1 MRKALYALLSILLIF
16 SSFAPS
22 VAVYAQEEKKTIQI
36 ELPEGYEAVWK
47 ADGWLVGYKEG
58 DTYYSS
64 FWEWITGEE
73 NEANL
78 VIPVDKLKPDFT
90 YELSFSIDMKNE
102 QNEYAVYADT
112 RKLTY
117 EQLKALLEGEKL
129 SLPTDLV
136 PVQVTGEGT
145 PVTKKPSA
153 EYYLSTKHGDFTT
166 RIYNIENKVFVR
178 PQKMT
183 VSYRGFDDE
192 NNGYV
197 VYKQFNINKE
207 NNILSFENAFDN
219 LSTIQVKGNKKIRSV
234 IVWKENQ
241 RRASSIGLW
250 DGHVSSLRVTPG
262 IYTLGFEF
270 VDEQG
275 FIYHMTAVQKDFTT
289 SKMLS
294 LSENV
299 VVEKS
304 DVYYNKNFT
313 GYDIYINTAFHQGDF
328 RLDWVNKIVNGR
340 YGESI
345 KPSIRIVNEQME
357 DIAYAEGYMSLY
369 FARLQTDNL
378 PNGTYILYYDLT
390 LPDGN
395 HVYWKKKFT
404 VSDKETSQ
412 PVPEKEV
419 HIQTDQAIYS
429 PNSEVKL
436 NGHVRKKGQA
446 GYGMKPTLKVTS
458 PTGDVV
464 YTYQWN
470 DADIQTDGS
479 ISTSFTLNQAAIGVY
494 QVELAT
500 GTGER
505 AYTSF
510 TVSENTAPVIVS
522 PQDGSFVR
530 ADDNKIHIYG
540 YAKANV
546 DLTVQAKQGE
556 EVITS
561 AKTKSDSTGRF
572 SAELTLEDGT
582 YSLIASDGEQSSKP
596 VTITVDTTPPAK
608 PEVTIKEENNELIIR
623 WNEDSDV
630 AYYNI
635 LLQVNGGEWQQLKS
649 GLNGQEYRYSP
660 LLPNTTYR
668 FKVIAVD
675 QIGNYSEA
683 VAEWKT
689 EEFAA
694 TTLKVHT
701 DQGYLKLDTNIGV
714 ELYGSYKEGYKATA
728 VVYYDG
734 EKKEINLPY
743 DAGRKAYVGSFPIE
757 QGIMF
762 IDKVVAFI
770 TDEKGQK
777 TNELTENV
785 GKYVGATVEGT
796 VRANG
801 EPLTKGKVQIGAYT
815 TSIQSD
821 GTFKLEGLPEGRH
834 DIHVYSEKEWH
845 YGLSTIQLKY
855 GQKEKVTI
863 DLPQEVRIH
872 LIDQHGQ
879 AVTDRLYA
887 EMYNDRVWISGYIN
901 QKGQFVSWDDRALKH
916 VLAGKYTFTVYGNG
930 LYETLKTEI
939 TIDPT
944 KNYVKEPVV
953 LTLNKKDIEVVDVKL
968 TFKDKE
974 GNIITDPNAYFY
986 LYQYDV
992 YRTSNYNFGFYHS
1005 KYPVKYNEDGSVTI
1019 QNVVVA
1025 DRYSLYTS
1033 VPGYITKEQ
1042 KLDITKDE
1050 HHVTVTLE
1058 KALTVTGKIADYDKM
1073 TGVYVYAYTDNSYGY
1088 VSFEE
1093 DGSFTIK
1100 GLRSDEKITYVVSAT
1115 DYVEKKVTV
1124 DGASD
1129 GKTLDLGTI
1138 TLEKAKYIDGRVY
1151 EGSTPLKHV
1160 YVYAYDKDN
1169 KYVGWARTDKD
1180 GYFKVRGLQP
1190 GKYKLEAWYNGKTL
1204 KQQVDV
1210 QQQSQTVTLTFTKGT
1225 GSFVG
1230 EGNRFVAS
1238 VDTVVPGKTI
1248 DYKLTYRNNGTADE
1262 ENVPVALTLPNH
1274 VELVSNSLVVNGQQA
1289 TLTNGKVTI
1298 PKVKAGESGTIAF
1311 QVKVKETADDFVRV
1325 VAKVG
1330 NGDDLSATTNVL
1342 FVTMQAPSQTA
1353 EKQIKVYGKAKPNA
1367 VVEVY
1372 ADGKKLTE
1380 TKVEGRWWFA
1390 TVNLPVTKEKETFGL
1405 YAIVKENGE
1414 QHMSDVSTVQY
1425 DASVPKVEKAEVFAG
1440 WNGTVSIN
1448 PYTGVASFAI
1458 VETTPLD
1465 TKVVFSDEV
1474 DEAWIEFLGE
1484 QYKMEKQSDGKTF
1497 TFDGSRLGPWS
1508 SYGEQMLQLIFKAKG
1523 QEIRLPLMQIIVLID
1538 PSGYVFEG
1546 SMENR
1551 LEGVTAEVQ
1560 QLQGDEWVKW
1570 NAEFYGQVNPQVT
1583 DENGRYGWDVISGK
1597 WRVVFSKEGYETY
1610 ISRIVDVP
1618 PAETQLNVPLVRQSN
1633 PRVEAATP
1641 ATNAENVDTN
1651 ANIQVTFDRLMDKS
1665 SIEQGVSV
1673 YEVKNGQKT
1682 KVSGTFTYERMFNGY
1697 KSDESK
1703 KDHSLLDGKG
1713 ESGWFIEDETKK
1725 LVQSFT
1731 FKPNTSFKYGTT
1743 YEVVI
1748 DSHVKDYA
1756 GKAMTNYTYIFTT
1769 KQQPASSTPTPGG
1782 SSGSGSGGA
1791 TNPTPAPSTGVGKEV
1806 IVNGEKTV
1814 ELSTERVLEMAKN
1827 VATVNIAVERKQGE
1841 QNVHTFSVQVPK
1853 KLAEALLA
1861 NGKSMSVEMNGVN
1874 IALSKEVLKSFTKAD
1889 VKLSVNVK
1897 EMKQE
1902 TEGKVLAPA
1911 YELSAK
1917 TVDGQHVVSEK
1928 PVTVAFHVTS
1938 TPVDARKA
1946 AVYRFNGQS
1955 YEYVGGVYSQSKK
1968 QFVVSLD
1975 AFGTFVVVEQ
1985 NKTFNDVTNRLAW
1998 AKEEIEVLASRT
2010 IIQGMTKDRFAPN
2023 ESITRAQF
2031 AVLLARALKLPV
2043 SSYSGVFV
2051 DVPATLSWAAPYIE
2065 AAYRAGIV
2073 QGSND
2078 LFKPDAA
2085 ITREQMAAMLVR
2097 ALAYK
2102 NENIKGNESITFADE
2117 LEIAPYAREHVRLAA
2132 SLQLIRGTVVNGKL
2146 VFKPKANATRAE
2158 SAVMLYRLLQQLGE
2172 F

>member
-1 MRKALYALLSILLIF
+1 MRRALYTLLAVLLIF

-22 VAVYAQEEKKTIQI
+22 IVVHAQEEKKTIQI
-36 ELPEGYEAVWK
+36 ELPEGYEAVWE
-47 ADGWLVGYKEG
+47 AYGWLVGYKEG
-58 DTYYSS
+58 DTYYAY
-64 FWEWITGEE
+64 WEWLRGERDQ
-73 NEANL
+73 ANL
-78 VIPVDKLKPDFT
+78 VIPVDKLKPDVT
-90 YELSFSIDMKNE
+90 YELSFSINMKNE

-117 EQLKALLEGEKL
+117 EQLKALLDGETL

-136 PVQVTGEGT
+136 PIQVTGEGA
-145 PVTKKPSA
+145 PITKKASA
-153 EYYLSTKHGDFTT
+153 EYYLSMKSGDFTVHAYDAK
-166 RIYNIENKVFVR
+166 RKVFVR

-197 VYKQFNINKE
+197 VYKQFEVNGE
-207 NNILSFENAFDN
+207 HRVLSFEDAFHDVSKIEIEGDKKLTSFAFMREKQSSVAYVDLNGEAISHVYVTSDQYKHAVFNVVDN
-219 LSTIQVKGNKKIRSV
+219 EGYVYELLPIDLN
-234 IVWKENQ
+234 
-241 RRASSIGLW
+241 
-250 DGHVSSLRVTPG
+250 
-262 IYTLGFEF
+262 
-270 VDEQG
+270 
-275 FIYHMTAVQKDFTT
+275 FTT
-289 SKMLS
+289 SRTLS
-294 LSENV
+294 VAGQPILESA
-299 VVEKS
+299 
-304 DVYYNKNFT
+304 DVYYWKDSLKGT
-313 GYDIYINTAFHQGDF
+313 SISLKTDLRQGDF
-328 RLDWVNKIVNGR
+328 KLR
-340 YGESI
+340 SI
-345 KPSIRIVNEQME
+345 RQKTDGVYKNIEPSIRIVNEQWQE
-357 DIAYAEGYMSLY
+357 IEFEKEYAVVDYAHL
-369 FARLQTDNL
+369 RVPNL
-378 PNGTYILYYDLT
+378 PNGTYVVYYDLT
-390 LPDGN
+390 LSDGN
-395 HVYWKKKFT
+395 NIYWKKKFT
-404 VSDKETSQ
+404 ISDGTTQ

-429 PNSEVKL
+429 PNSEVKF
-436 NGHVRKKGQA
+436 NGYVRKKGQA

-479 ISTSFTLNQAAIGVY
+479 ISTSFTLNQAVTGVY

-510 TVSENTAPVIVS
+510 TVSENTVPVIVS

-530 ADDNKIHIYG
+530 GDDNKIHIYG

-556 EVITS
+556 EVIAS

-572 SAELTLEDGT
+572 STELKLEDGT
-582 YSLIASDGEQSSKP
+582 YSLIASDGEHSSKP

-608 PEVTIKEENNELIIR
+608 PEVTIKEENNELVIR

-660 LLPNTTYR
+660 LFPNTTYR
-668 FKVIAVD
+668 FKVVAVD
-675 QIGNYSEA
+675 QIGNSSEA
-683 VAEWKT
+683 MAEWKT

-701 DQGYLKLDTNIGV
+701 DQGYLKLDTNIDI

-734 EKKEINLPY
+734 KQKEISLPY
-743 DAGRKAYVGSFPIE
+743 DTERKAYIGAFPIE
-757 QGIMF
+757 QGMKLV
-762 IDKVVAFI
+762 DQAVAFI
-770 TDEKGQK
+770 TNEKGQK
-777 TNELTENV
+777 TNELIENI

-815 TSIQSD
+815 APIQSD
-821 GTFKLEGLPEGRH
+821 GKFKLEGLPEGFYSI
-834 DIHVYSEKEWH
+834 DVYDGQEWN
-845 YGLSTIQLKY
+845 YSVSTIQLHY
-855 GQKEKVTI
+855 GQKEQVTLN
-863 DLPQEVRIH
+863 LPQEVRIH
-872 LIDQHGQ
+872 FVDQNGQ
-879 AVTDRLYA
+879 AVTDRLYV
-887 EMYNDRVWISGYIN
+887 EMYNDRAWFSGYIN
-901 QKGQFVSWDDRALKH
+901 QKGQFVSWDDRALKR
-916 VLAGKYTFTVYGNG
+916 VPAGEYKLIVYGNG
-930 LYETLKTEI
+930 LYETLKTKV
-939 TIDPT
+939 TIDPEH
-944 KNYVKEPVV
+944 NYVKEPIKF
-953 LTLNKKDIEVVDVKL
+953 TLNKKDIEVVDVKL
-968 TFKDKE
+968 TFKDKD
-974 GNIITDPNAYFY
+974 GNVITEPNAYFY

-992 YRTSNYNFGFYHS
+992 YRTSNYELGFYHS
-1005 KYPVKYNEDGSVTI
+1005 TYPVEYNEDGSVTI
-1019 QNVVVA
+1019 PNVVVA
-1025 DRYSLYTS
+1025 DGYLLYTS

-1042 KLDITKDE
+1042 KVDITKD
-1050 HHVTVTLE
+1050 HYDVVITLD
-1058 KALTVTGKIADYDKM
+1058 KGLTVTGKVADYDEM
-1073 TGVYVYAYTDNSYGY
+1073 TNVWMYAYTGSSYGY
-1088 VSFEE
+1088 VSFAE
-1093 DGSFTIK
+1093 DGTFTIK
-1100 GLRSDEKITYVVSAT
+1100 GLSANEEITYVVSAT
-1115 DYVEKKVTV
+1115 DYVEKRETV
-1124 DGASD
+1124 SGASE
-1129 GKTLDLGTI
+1129 GETLDLGTI

-1151 EGSTPLKHV
+1151 EGSKPLKHV
-1160 YVYAYDKDN
+1160 YVYVYDKDGQ
-1169 KYVGWARTDKD
+1169 YAGWARTDKD

-1190 GKYKLEAWYNGKTL
+1190 GMYKLEAWYNGKTL
-1204 KQQVDV
+1204 EQEVDI
-1210 QQQSQTVTLTFTKGT
+1210 QKESQTVTLTFTKGT

-1248 DYKLTYRNNGTADE
+1248 DYKLTYRNNGTVDE

-1274 VELVSNSLVVNGQQA
+1274 VELVNNSLVVNGQQA
-1289 TLTNGKVTI
+1289 ALTNGKVTI

-1380 TKVEGRWWFA
+1380 TRVEGRWWFA

-1405 YAIVKENGE
+1405 YAIVKENGQ

-1425 DASVPKVEKAEVFAG
+1425 DASVPKVEKVEVFAG

-1458 VETTPLD
+1458 VEKTPLD

-1497 TFDGSRLGPWS
+1497 TFDGSRLGSWS

-1583 DENGRYGWDVISGK
+1583 DEEGRYGWDVIEGK

-1610 ISRIVDVP
+1610 TSRIVNVP

-1651 ANIQVTFDRLMDKS
+1651 ASVQITFDRLMDKA
-1665 SIEQGVSV
+1665 SIEQGVAV

-1682 KVSGTFTYERMFNGY
+1682 KVTGTFTYDRIYNGY

-1703 KDHSLLDGKG
+1703 KDASSLDGKG
-1713 ESGWFIEDETKK
+1713 ESGWFVEDTTKK

-1731 FKPNTSFKYGTT
+1731 FKPNAPLKHGTT

-1748 DSHVKDYA
+1748 GSQVTDYA
-1756 GKAMTNYTYIFTT
+1756 GKAMTDYTYTFVT
-1769 KQQPASSTPTPGG
+1769 KQQPASSAPGG
-1782 SSGSGSGGA
+1782 SSGSTTSPA
-1791 TNPTPAPSTGVGKEV
+1791 PVPAPTPSPTTGVGKEV

-1853 KLAEALLA
+1853 QLAEALLA

-1889 VKLSVNVK
+1889 VKLSVNVR
-1897 EMKQE
+1897 EAKQE
-1902 TEGKVLAPA
+1902 TEGKVLAPV

-1928 PVTVAFHVTS
+1928 PVTVAFYATS
-1938 TPVDARKA
+1938 APVDARKA
-1946 AVYRFNGQS
+1946 AVYRLNGQS
-1955 YEYVGGVYSQSKK
+1955 YEYVGGVYDQSKK
-1968 QFVVSLD
+1968 QFVVSID

-1985 NKTFNDVTNRLAW
+1985 NKTFNDVTSRLAW

-2102 NENIKGNESITFADE
+2102 NENIKGNGSISFADE
-2117 LEIAPYAREHVRLAA
+2117 SEIAPYAREHVRLAS

-2158 SAVMLYRLLQQLGE
+2158 SAVMLYRLLQQIAE

>member
-1 MRKALYALLSILLIF
+1 MRKALYTLLAMLLIF

-22 VAVYAQEEKKTIQI
+22 IAVYAQEEKKTIQI
-36 ELPEGYEAVWK
+36 ELPEGYKAVWK

-64 FWEWITGEE
+64 WEWLDGERDQ
-73 NEANL
+73 ANL
-78 VIPVDKLKPDFT
+78 VIPVDKLKPDLT

-117 EQLKALLEGEKL
+117 EQLKALLDGETL

-136 PVQVTGEGT
+136 PIQVTGEGS
-145 PVTKKPSA
+145 PITKEASA
-153 EYYLSTKHGDFTT
+153 EYYLSTKHGDFAVYAYDAK
-166 RIYNIENKVFVR
+166 RKVFVR

-197 VYKQFNINKE
+197 VYKQFEVNGE
-207 NNILSFENAFDN
+207 HRVLSFEDAFHNVSEIEIEGDKKLDSFVFMREKQSSAVYVDSNGEAISHVYVTSDQYKHAVFNVVDN
-219 LSTIQVKGNKKIRSV
+219 EGYVYELLPID
-234 IVWKENQ
+234 
-241 RRASSIGLW
+241 L
-250 DGHVSSLRVTPG
+250 
-262 IYTLGFEF
+262 
-270 VDEQG
+270 
-275 FIYHMTAVQKDFTT
+275 DFTT
-289 SKMLS
+289 SRTLS
-294 LSENV
+294 VAGQPVLEST
-299 VVEKS
+299 
-304 DVYYNKNFT
+304 DVSYWKDSSNGTSISLKT
-313 GYDIYINTAFHQGDF
+313 DMRQGDF
-328 RLDWVNKIVNGR
+328 KLRSIQQKTNGV
-340 YGESI
+340 YKNIE
-345 KPSIRIVNEQME
+345 PSIRIVNEQWQE
-357 DIAYAEGYMSLY
+357 IEFEKKYVVVDYAHI
-369 FARLQTDNL
+369 RVPNL
-378 PNGTYILYYDLT
+378 PNGTYVAYYDLQ
-390 LPDGN
+390 LPDGEN
-395 HVYWKKKFT
+395 IYWKKQFT
-404 VSDKETSQ
+404 VSDGTTQ

-436 NGHVRKKGQA
+436 NGYVRKKGQA

-458 PTGDVV
+458 PTNDVV

-479 ISTSFTLNQAAIGVY
+479 ITTSFTLNQAVTGVY
-494 QVELAT
+494 QVELVT

-510 TVSENTAPVIVS
+510 TVSENAAPVIVS

-530 ADDNKIHIYG
+530 GDNNKIYIHG
-540 YAKANV
+540 YAKANI

-561 AKTKSDSTGRF
+561 VKTKSDATGRF
-572 SAELTLEDGT
+572 SVELELADGT
-582 YSLIASDGEQSSKP
+582 YSLVLSDGEQSSKP

-608 PEVTIKEENNELIIR
+608 PEVTIKEENNELVVS
-623 WNEDSDV
+623 WNEDKDV
-630 AYYNI
+630 AYYNV
-635 LLQVNGGEWQQLKS
+635 LLQVNGGEWQTLQS
-649 GLNGQEYRYSP
+649 GLNSQQYRYSP

-668 FKVIAVD
+668 FKVVAVD
-675 QIGNYSEA
+675 QIGNSSEA

-701 DQGYLKLDTNIGV
+701 EQGYLKLDANIDI

-728 VVYYDG
+728 VIYYDG
-734 EKKEINLPY
+734 EQKEIDLTY
-743 DAGRKAYVGSFPIE
+743 DTERKAYIGAFPIE
-757 QGIMF
+757 QGMKF
-762 IDKVVAFI
+762 VDKVVAFI
-770 TDEKGQK
+770 TDGKGQK
-777 TNELTENV
+777 TNELTEKV

-801 EPLTKGKVQIGAYT
+801 ELLTKGKVQIGAYT

-821 GTFKLEGLPEGRH
+821 GTFKLEGLPEGFYSI
-834 DIHVYSEKEWH
+834 DIHEGKEWN
-845 YGLSTIQLKY
+845 YAVSTIQLQY
-855 GQKEKVTI
+855 GQKEQVTI
-863 DLPQEVRIH
+863 HLPQEVRIH
-872 LIDQHGQ
+872 FVDQNGQ
-879 AVTDRLYA
+879 AVTDRLYV
-887 EMYNDRVWISGYIN
+887 EMYNDRAWFSGYIN
-901 QKGQFVSWDDRALKH
+901 QKGQFVSWDDRALKR
-916 VLAGKYTFTVYGNG
+916 VPAGEYKLIVYGNG
-930 LYETLKTEI
+930 LYETLKTKV
-939 TIDPT
+939 TIDP
-944 KNYVKEPVV
+944 KHNYVKDPIEF
-953 LTLNKKDIEVVDVKL
+953 TLNKKDIEVVDVKL
-968 TFKDKE
+968 TFKDKH
-974 GNIITDPNAYFY
+974 GNVITEPNAYFY

-992 YRTSNYNFGFYHS
+992 YRTSNYELGFYHS
-1005 KYPVKYNEDGSVTI
+1005 TYPVEYNEDGSVTI
-1019 QNVVVA
+1019 PNVVVA
-1025 DRYSLYTS
+1025 DGYLLYTS
-1033 VPGYITKEQ
+1033 VPGYIAKEQ
-1042 KLDITKDE
+1042 KVDITKDQ
-1050 HHVTVTLE
+1050 HDMTITLDR
-1058 KALTVTGKIADYDKM
+1058 ALTVTGKIADYDKM
-1073 TGVYVYAYTDNSYGY
+1073 TNVWMYAYTDSSYGY
-1088 VSFEE
+1088 VSFAE
-1093 DGSFTIK
+1093 DGTFTIK
-1100 GLRSDEKITYVVSAT
+1100 GLSANEKITYVVSAT
-1115 DYVEKKVTV
+1115 DYVEKRETV
-1124 DGASD
+1124 AGASEGD
-1129 GKTLDLGTI
+1129 TLDLGTI

-1151 EGSTPLKHV
+1151 EGSKPLKHV
-1160 YVYAYDKDN
+1160 YVYVYDKDGQ
-1169 KYVGWARTDKD
+1169 YAGWARTDKD

-1190 GKYKLEAWYNGKTL
+1190 GTYKLEAWYNGKTI
-1204 KQQVDV
+1204 KQEVDV
-1210 QQQSQTVTLTFTKGT
+1210 QQSQTVTLTFTKGT

-1238 VDTVVPGKTI
+1238 ADTIVPGKTI

-1262 ENVPVALTLPNH
+1262 ENVPVTLTLPNH

-1289 TLTNGKVTI
+1289 TLTDGKVTI
-1298 PKVKAGESGTIAF
+1298 PKVKAGESGSITF
-1311 QVKVKETADDFVRV
+1311 QVKVKDNADDFVRV

-1330 NGDDLSATTNVL
+1330 NGDELSATTNVL
-1342 FVTMQAPSQTA
+1342 FVTMQAPAQTS

-1390 TVNLPVTKEKETFGL
+1390 TVTLPVTKEKESFQL
-1405 YAIVKENGE
+1405 YAVVKENGQ

-1440 WNGTVSIN
+1440 WNGTVSLN
-1448 PYTGVASFAI
+1448 PYTGVASFAV
-1458 VETTPLD
+1458 VEKTPLD
-1465 TKVVFSDEV
+1465 TKIVFSDEV

-1484 QYKMEKQSDGKTF
+1484 QYKMEKESDGKTF
-1497 TFDGSRLGPWS
+1497 TFDGSKLGAWS

-1633 PRVEAATP
+1633 PRVEVATP

-1756 GKAMTNYTYIFTT
+1756 GKAMTNYTYTFTT

-1791 TNPTPAPSTGVGKEV
+1791 TNPTPTPSTGVGKEV

-1841 QNVHTFSVQVPK
+1841 QNVHTLSVQLPK
-1853 KLAEALLA
+1853 QLAEALLA
-1861 NGKSMSVEMNGVN
+1861 NGKSMSVEMDGVN

-1902 TEGKVLAPA
+1902 TEGKVLAPV

-1985 NKTFNDVTNRLAW
+1985 NKTFNDVTSRLAW

-2085 ITREQMAAMLVR
+2085 ITREQMATMLVR